1 MPKRKKTGGGIDLE
15 KDNKLS
21 VGCVESKES
30 LEQRGDTQEAMDTSL
45 GAQQRCLDSRQKT
58 RHQWR
63 GGDI

>member
-1 MPKRKKTGGGIDLE
+1 MDSGTLPKRKKTGGGIDLG

-45 GAQQRCLDSRQKT
+45 GAQQ
-58 RHQWR
+58 
-63 GGDI
+63 